1 MVRNYQQKRVW
12 RDIAQSKPVLIVLGL
27 LILVFAW
34 NILGFWNKMQDTERN
49 KKIIEDKITALNQQK
64 DKLTADI
71 NDLNTEQG
79 KEKIFRENYGLVKE
93 GENEIVIVDDKNS
106 PPPPPAKSSGFFG
119 FLKGLFK

>member
-1 MVRNYQQKRVW
+1 MRNYQQKRVW
-12 RDIAQSKPVLIVLGL
+12 RDIAESKPVLIILGI

-34 NILGFWNKMQDTERN
+34 NILGFWNKMRETERN

-79 KEKIFRENYGLVKE
+79 KEKIFRENFGLVKE
-93 GENEIVIVDDKNS
+93 GENEIVIVDDKS
-106 PPPPPAKSSGFFG
+106 TPPPAPAQSGGVWG